1 MTLQTAPDLHVAF
14 VPIWKKKKNQM
25 NVFLKH
31 TNNKKNVQANKQLY
45 LFTLHCELKP
55 YAALKGVPLPNG
67 PRGDEG
73 VN

>member
-1 MTLQTAPDLHVAF
+1 MTLKTAPNLHVAF
-14 VPIWKKKKNQM
+14 VQFGKISDEHILEIHKQQ
-25 NVFLKH
+25 
-31 TNNKKNVQANKQLY
+31 KNVKANKQLY

-55 YAALKGVPLPNG
+55 YAALKGVSLPNG